1 MKIRGVKTTM
11 TYTRVLRRGPDGVRT
26 FMKAV
31 LGALIPLRVNIATLV
46 SLLLVLVAGAIV
58 VNDQIT
64 GRRAALTQVKAS
76 FQSHNETV
84 RLELEALNGPVET
97 VVRGNS

>member
-1 MKIRGVKTTM
+1 
-11 TYTRVLRRGPDGVRT
+11 
-26 FMKAV
+26 MKAV

-46 SLLLVLVAGAIV
+46 SVLLVLVAGAIV
-58 VNDQIT
+58 LNDQIT
-64 GRRAALTQVKAS
+64 GRRAALREVKAS

-97 VVRGNS
+97 VVEGTAD